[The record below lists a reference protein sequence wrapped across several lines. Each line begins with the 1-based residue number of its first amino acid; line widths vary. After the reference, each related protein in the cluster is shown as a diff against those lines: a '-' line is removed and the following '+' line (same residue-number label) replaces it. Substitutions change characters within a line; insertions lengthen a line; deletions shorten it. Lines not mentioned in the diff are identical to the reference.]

1 MFFHGCDLNTRPILH
16 GDAFQEFIGVKFSLF
31 EFFYLVKHVSFLFFN
46 LFFHQLSLIEQLL
59 SLVFYNL
66 SFHHFLL
73 DLIEEFFLLIFLDFH
88 DSFNVFLFVCPF
100 DDILVVFFLQL
111 LLSLPL
117 NSDEIVLFGLK
128 FLEHTFLIRLLLLFI
143 IIPHPSSFLLL
154 LFLLFSFL
162 LGLDT

>member
-1 MFFHGCDLNTRPILH
+1 MCLFSSTTRVSKYLMIFGCL
-16 GDAFQEFIGVKFSLF
+16 
-31 EFFYLVKHVSFLFFN
+31 YLSN
-46 LFFHQLSLIEQLL
+46 IYPS

-100 DDILVVFFLQL
+100 DDILVMFFLQL